1 MMSAAWPKRIV
12 FGHADRA
19 CGNGCKTAS
28 EKTKS
33 EKVLADGSGRK
44 CFVSAWAMREYA
56 NRRGSRGVSQRS
68 VGRTSVGRILAVK
81 R

>member
-1 MMSAAWPKRIV
+1 
-12 FGHADRA
+12 
-19 CGNGCKTAS
+19 
-28 EKTKS
+28 
-33 EKVLADGSGRK
+33 
-44 CFVSAWAMREYA
+44 MREYA